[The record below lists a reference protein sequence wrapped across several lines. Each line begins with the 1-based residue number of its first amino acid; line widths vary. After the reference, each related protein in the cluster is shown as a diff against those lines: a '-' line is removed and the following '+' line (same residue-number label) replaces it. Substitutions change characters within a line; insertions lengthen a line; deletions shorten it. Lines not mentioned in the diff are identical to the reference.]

1 MSVIGINEPR
11 SRTISLIDV
20 EEKYGL
26 LVGYFFTI
34 NSIIG
39 AGILGVPWAFQA
51 AGWLLALITFLFFA
65 ALSLV
70 LA

>member
-1 MSVIGINEPR
+1 MSVIGINTPR

-39 AGILGVPWAFQA
+39 AGILGVPWAF
-51 AGWLLALITFLFFA
+51 
-65 ALSLV
+65 
-70 LA
+70 